1 MASKGQKFN
10 KYSEEFRNK
19 VTLEHINQGKSCRYL
34 GGKYNVSS
42 NTIETWVKKYKKKGH
57 LAEEKRGRPKVT
69 EETNYKE
76 KYEIL
81 KKFLESLEGG
91 EQEKK

>member
-1 MASKGQKFN
+1 MAKKGQEFN
-10 KYSEEFRNK
+10 IYTDEFRTK
-19 VTLEHINQGKSCRYL
+19 VIEENSKKGKSSNFLSR
-34 GGKYNVSS
+34 KYYIPKGTVD
-42 NTIETWVKKYKKKGH
+42 TWIYQSKHNGP
-57 LAEEKRGRPKVT
+57 LRMKRGRHKQS

-81 KKFLESLEGG
+81 KKFLESLEEV